1 MDTKS
6 NILKSLDKYSSSEKS
21 YILQELLKSSHNS
34 YMPIDIDGKVYYI
47 PNEVNKLIDDLVV
60 QIKEISSIKFYPNN
74 NIGDI
79 DIN

>member
-1 MDTKS
+1 
-6 NILKSLDKYSSSEKS
+6 
-21 YILQELLKSSHNS
+21 
-34 YMPIDIDGKVYYI
+34 MPIDIDGKVYYI